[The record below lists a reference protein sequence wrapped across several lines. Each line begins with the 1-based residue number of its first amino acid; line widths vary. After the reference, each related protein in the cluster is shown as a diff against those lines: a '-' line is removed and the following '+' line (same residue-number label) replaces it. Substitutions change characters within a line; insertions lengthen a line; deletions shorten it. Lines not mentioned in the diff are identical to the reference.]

1 MTNIPKELLDQIPN
15 WDFNTL
21 YEHFELLEPEGKV
34 KNKVD
39 NGVKMDFP
47 VEIILDQY
55 YEEFPKTK
63 KVRVYGFGTGALYE
77 FKREIRERKK
87 IMLQFIYDNYNQD
100 VTERRVEIDEEQ

>member
-21 YEHFELLEPEGKV
+21 YEHFELLEPEGRV

-39 NGVKMDFP
+39 NGVKMQFP
-47 VEIILDQY
+47 VEIILGQY

-63 KVRVYGFGTGALYE
+63 KVRVS
-77 FKREIRERKK
+77 
-87 IMLQFIYDNYNQD
+87 
-100 VTERRVEIDEEQ
+100 